1 MEVDLLKFKK
11 NIISWY
17 PIEAKDTVLQVGED
31 EEIHK
36 ELLKKTSKVVVIEKI
51 DEFEMKANFDYVT
64 LIGNFEN
71 LETEKEI
78 INLIDFAKSCLTRDG
93 RILIAMKN
101 KFGMKYWTGEK
112 ESENSEI
119 FGNIVSKKENVFGLA
134 KIKSILDDLKLKY
147 KFYYPLP
154 DYKTANVIFSDEY
167 LPTNDSIDAR
177 DLTYCKDGE
186 LLVFSE
192 REAYK
197 QLLNEDKNQFP
208 FFANSFFIE
217 VSEKDRFQD
226 IRYVGY
232 GITRKEHHRIKT
244 VIRKNIVEKT
254 ADNESAQSHI
264 KNISRNIKVLDDSKI
279 DCLDKFE
286 KDMIISKFLPDA
298 KSFDEVLMEIYNKK
312 GLDEVIKHIKEFK
325 CEILDKLLENK
336 KDNTNFDIKNT
347 VFEKYNV
354 EISNELKEKLH
365 FTKNGILD
373 LIFQN
378 CLVKGNKIFAYD
390 QEWYEENVPV
400 EFILY
405 RAIFYFTELK
415 KRTDISKVYE
425 KLDLTE
431 FVEVF
436 EKLETIL
443 QGNIVDEGMW
453 ELHRNST
460 KSLGGS
466 KNFVESYEAKIDAAN
481 EHIKNLEALVNE
493 YRNGIEDLNKLI
505 KEKDAGLEDYA
516 NQLRAISNSLSWKI
530 TKPIRTISSAFRKNK

>member
-17 PIEAKDTVLQVGED
+17 PIEKKDTVLQVGED
-31 EEIHK
+31 ETIHQ
-36 ELLKKTSKVVVIEKI
+36 ELLKKTNNVVVIEKI

-71 LETEKEI
+71 LQTEKEI
-78 INLIDFAKSCLTRDG
+78 VDLIAFAKSCLTRDG

-119 FGNIVSKKENVFGLA
+119 FGNIVSKKENIFGIA
-134 KIKSILDDLKLKY
+134 KIKTILDDLKLKY

-154 DYKTANVIFSDEY
+154 DYKTANVIFTDEY

-177 DLTYCKDGE
+177 DLTYCRDGE

-217 VSEKDRFQD
+217 VAEKERFQD

-254 ADNESAQSHI
+254 ADNETAQDHI
-264 KNISRNIKVLDDSKI
+264 KNISRNIKVLNDAKI
-279 DCLDKFE
+279 DCLDKF
-286 KDMIISKFLPDA
+286 DNNMIISKFLPDA
-298 KSFDEVLMEIYNKK
+298 KSFDEVLIDIYNRK
-312 GLDEVIKHIKEFK
+312 GLEEVIKNIKEFK
-325 CEILDKLLENK
+325 KEILDNLLKETAEK
-336 KDNTNFDIKNT
+336 ENT

-354 EISNELKEKLH
+354 EISNELKEKMH

-415 KRTDISKVYE
+415 KRTDINEIYK
-425 KLDLTE
+425 KLELE
-431 FVEVF
+431 EYVEVF

-466 KNFVESYEAKIDAAN
+466 KNFVESYEAKLDAAN
-481 EHIKNLEALVNE
+481 EHIKNLENLVKE
-493 YRNGIEDLNKLI
+493 YQSGIEDLNKLI

-530 TKPIRTISSAFRKNK
+530 TKPIRTISNALRKNK

>member
-17 PIEAKDTVLQVGED
+17 PIENKDTVLQIGED
-31 EEIHK
+31 EEIHN
-36 ELLKKTSKVVVIEKI
+36 ELLRKTNNVVVIEKI

-64 LIGNFEN
+64 LIGNFETVS
-71 LETEKEI
+71 TELEI
-78 INLIDFAKSCLTRDG
+78 IKLIEFAKSCLTRDG
-93 RILIAMKN
+93 KILIAMKN

-119 FGNIVSKKENVFGLA
+119 FGNIVSKKENILGIA
-134 KIKSILDDLKLKY
+134 KIKSILDNLKLKY

-154 DYKTANVIFSDEY
+154 DYKTANVIFTDEY

-177 DLTYCKDGE
+177 DLTYCKEGE

-197 QLLNEDKNQFP
+197 QLLSEDKNQFP

-217 VSEKDRFQD
+217 IAEKEKFQD
-226 IRYVGY
+226 IKYVGY

-244 VIRKNIVEKT
+244 IIRKNIVEKT
-254 ADNESAQSHI
+254 ADNESAKEHI
-264 KNISRNIKVLDDSKI
+264 KNISRNIKVLDDAKI

-286 KDMIISKFLPDA
+286 KDMIISKFLPEA
-298 KSFDEVLMEIYNKK
+298 KSFDEVLMGIYYTE
-312 GLDEVIKHIKEFK
+312 GLEEVIKYIKIFK
-325 CEILDKLLENK
+325 IDILDRLLND
-336 KDNTNFDIKNT
+336 KDNVDMKNT
-347 VFEKYNV
+347 VFEKHNV
-354 EISNELKEKLH
+354 EISQELKQKLH
-365 FTKNGILD
+365 FSKNGILD

-415 KRTDISKVYE
+415 KRTDINEIYK
-425 KLDLTE
+425 KLELE
-431 FVEVF
+431 EYLEYF
-436 EKLETIL
+436 ERLETIL

-460 KSLGGS
+460 KTLGGS
-466 KNFVESYEAKIDAAN
+466 KNFVASYEAQIDAAN
-481 EHIKNLEALVNE
+481 EHIKNLENLVNE

-505 KEKDAGLEDYA
+505 KEKDEGLEDYA

-530 TKPIRTISSAFRKNK
+530 TKPIRTISNALRKNK

>member
-17 PIEAKDTVLQVGED
+17 PIEAKDTVLQIGED
-31 EEIHK
+31 EELNK
-36 ELLKKTSKVVVIEKI
+36 ELLKKTNKVVVIEKI

-64 LIGNFEN
+64 LIGNFEKVQ
-71 LETEKEI
+71 TEQEI
-78 INLIDFAKSCLTRDG
+78 IKLIDFAKNCLTRDG

-119 FGNIVSKKENVFGLA
+119 FGNIVSKKENILGLA
-134 KIKSILDDLKLKY
+134 KIKSILEGLKLKY

-197 QLLNEDKNQFP
+197 QLLSEDKNQFP

-232 GITRKEHHRIKT
+232 GITRKENHRIKT
-244 VIRKNIVEKT
+244 IIRKNIVEKT
-254 ADNESAQSHI
+254 ADTEVAKDHI
-264 KNISRNIKVLDDSKI
+264 KNISRNIKVLDDAQI

-286 KDMIISKFLPDA
+286 EDMIISKFLPDA
-298 KSFDEVLMEIYNKK
+298 KSYDEVLMDIYFKG
-312 GLDEVIKHIKEFK
+312 GLDSTIKHIKDFK
-325 CEILDKLLENK
+325 TEILDKLL
-336 KDNTNFDIKNT
+336 KDSETINLENT

-354 EISNELKEKLH
+354 EISKEQKEKLH
-365 FTKNGILD
+365 FTKDGVLD

-390 QEWYEENVPV
+390 QEWYEEYVPV

-415 KRTDISKVYE
+415 KRTDINKIYE
-425 KLDLTE
+425 ELKLTE
-431 FVEVF
+431 YIEVF
-436 EKLETIL
+436 EKLEIIL
-443 QGNIVDEGMW
+443 QGNIVDEAMW

-466 KNFVESYEAKIDAAN
+466 KNFVESYEAKLDSAY
-481 EHIKNLEALVNE
+481 EHIKNLENLVKE

-505 KEKDAGLEDYA
+505 REKDAGLEDYA
-516 NQLRAISNSLSWKI
+516 NRLRAISNSLSWKI
-530 TKPIRTISSAFRKNK
+530 TKPIRTISSVLRKNK

>member
-17 PIEAKDTVLQVGED
+17 PIEKKDTVLQVGED
-31 EEIHK
+31 ETIHQ
-36 ELLKKTSKVVVIEKI
+36 ELLKKTNNVVVIEKI

-71 LETEKEI
+71 LQTEKEI
-78 INLIDFAKSCLTRDG
+78 VDLIAFAKSCLTRDG

-119 FGNIVSKKENVFGLA
+119 FGNIVSKKENIFGIA
-134 KIKSILDDLKLKY
+134 KIKTILDDLKLKY

-154 DYKTANVIFSDEY
+154 DYKTANVIFTDEY

-217 VSEKDRFQD
+217 VAEKDRFQD

-254 ADNESAQSHI
+254 ADNETAQEHI
-264 KNISRNIKVLDDSKI
+264 KNISRNIKVLNDAKI
-279 DCLDKFE
+279 DCLDKF
-286 KDMIISKFLPDA
+286 DNNMIISKFLPDA
-298 KSFDEVLMEIYNKK
+298 KSFDEVLIDIYNKK
-312 GLDEVIKHIKEFK
+312 GLDEVIKNIKEFK
-325 CEILDKLLENK
+325 KEILDNLLKETAEK
-336 KDNTNFDIKNT
+336 ENT

-415 KRTDISKVYE
+415 KRTDVNEIYK
-425 KLDLTE
+425 KLELE
-431 FVEVF
+431 EYVEAF

-466 KNFVESYEAKIDAAN
+466 KNFVESYEARLDAAN

-505 KEKDAGLEDYA
+505 REKDAGLEDYA

-530 TKPIRTISSAFRKNK
+530 TKPIRTISNALRKNK

>member
-1 MEVDLLKFKK
+1 MELMDFKR

-17 PIEAKDTVLQVGED
+17 PIREKDTVLQVGED
-31 EEIHK
+31 KEIYQ
-36 ELLKKTSKVVVIEKI
+36 ELLNKTKNVVVINKI
-51 DEFEMKANFDYVT
+51 DEFEMKANFDFVT

-71 LETEKEI
+71 LTSEKKI
-78 INLIDFAKSCLTRDG
+78 IDLIAFAKDCLTRDG
-93 RILIAMKN
+93 KILIAMKN

-112 ESENSEI
+112 ESENSGVFET
-119 FGNIVSKKENVFGLA
+119 IVSKKENIFGIA
-134 KIKSILDDLKLKY
+134 KIKSILDSLKLKY

-154 DYKTANVIFSDEY
+154 DYKITNVIYTDEY

-177 DLTYCKDGE
+177 NLTFCKDGE

-197 QLLNEDKNQFP
+197 QLIDEDRKQFP

-217 VSEKDRFQD
+217 VAEKDRFEE

-232 GITRKEHHRIKT
+232 GVTRKEEHRIKT
-244 VIRKNIVEKT
+244 VIKKNIVEKT
-254 ADNESAQSHI
+254 ANGEKAKPHI
-264 KNISRNIKVLDDSKI
+264 QNIARNIKVLNDAKI
-279 DCLDKFE
+279 ECLDKFE
-286 KDMIISKFLPDA
+286 DDMIISKYLSEA
-298 KSFDEVLMEIYNKK
+298 NSYDEILMDIYHKK
-312 GLDEVIKHIKEFK
+312 GLDEVLKRIKEFK
-325 CEILDKLLENK
+325 EEILDKLLKETANCE
-336 KDNTNFDIKNT
+336 NT

-354 EISNELKEKLH
+354 EISDELKEKLH

-415 KRTDISKVYE
+415 KRTDIDIVYE
-425 KLDLTE
+425 KLGLKE
-431 FVEVF
+431 YVQIF

-443 QGNIVDEGMW
+443 QGNIVDKEMW

-466 KNFVESYEAKIDAAN
+466 KNFVESYEAKLDAAN
-481 EHIKNLEALVNE
+481 THIQNLEQIVKE
-493 YRNGIEDLNKLI
+493 YQAGIDDLNKLI

-530 TKPIRTISSAFRKNK
+530 TKPIRTISNALRKNK

>member
-17 PIEAKDTVLQVGED
+17 PIEKKDTVLQVGED
-31 EEIHK
+31 VTIHQ
-36 ELLKKTSKVVVIEKI
+36 ELLKKTNNVVVIEKI

-64 LIGNFEN
+64 LIGSFEN
-71 LETEKEI
+71 LQTEKEI
-78 INLIDFAKSCLTRDG
+78 VDLIAFAKSCLTRDG

-119 FGNIVSKKENVFGLA
+119 FGNIVSKKENIFGIA
-134 KIKSILDDLKLKY
+134 KIKTILDDLKLKY

-154 DYKTANVIFSDEY
+154 DYKTANVIFTDEY

-217 VSEKDRFQD
+217 VAEKDRFQD
-226 IRYVGY
+226 IKYVGY

-254 ADNESAQSHI
+254 ADNETAQEHI
-264 KNISRNIKVLDDSKI
+264 KNISRNIKVLNDAKI
-279 DCLDKFE
+279 DCLDKF
-286 KDMIISKFLPDA
+286 DNNMIISKFLPDA
-298 KSFDEVLMEIYNKK
+298 KSFDEVLIDIYNKK
-312 GLDEVIKHIKEFK
+312 GLDEVIKNIKEFK
-325 CEILDKLLENK
+325 KEILDNLLKETAEK
-336 KDNTNFDIKNT
+336 ENT

-415 KRTDISKVYE
+415 KRTDINEIYK
-425 KLDLTE
+425 KLELQE
-431 FVEVF
+431 YVEVF

-466 KNFVESYEAKIDAAN
+466 KNFVESYEARLDAAN

-505 KEKDAGLEDYA
+505 REKDAGLEDYA

-530 TKPIRTISSAFRKNK
+530 TKPIRTISNALRKK

>member
-208 FFANSFFIE
+208 FFANSFFNE

-347 VFEKYNV
+347 VFEKYNE

-415 KRTDISKVYE
+415 KRIDINKV
-425 KLDLTE
+425 
-431 FVEVF
+431 
-436 EKLETIL
+436 
-443 QGNIVDEGMW
+443 
-453 ELHRNST
+453 
-460 KSLGGS
+460 
-466 KNFVESYEAKIDAAN
+466 
-481 EHIKNLEALVNE
+481 
-493 YRNGIEDLNKLI
+493 
-505 KEKDAGLEDYA
+505 
-516 NQLRAISNSLSWKI
+516 
-530 TKPIRTISSAFRKNK
+530 

>member
-17 PIEAKDTVLQVGED
+17 PIEKKDTVLQIGED
-31 EEIHK
+31 EEIYK
-36 ELLKKTSKVVVIEKI
+36 ELLKKTNNIVVMEKI
-51 DEFEMKANFDYVT
+51 NEFEMKANFDYVT
-64 LIGNFEN
+64 LIGNFEK
-71 LETEKEI
+71 LTTEKEI
-78 INLIDFAKSCLTRDG
+78 VDLVAFAKSCLTRDG
-93 RILIAMKN
+93 KILIAMKN

-119 FGNIVSKKENVFGLA
+119 FGNIVSKKENIFGLA
-134 KIKSILDDLKLKY
+134 KIKSILDNLKLKY

-154 DYKTANVIFSDEY
+154 DYKTANVIFTDEY

-244 VIRKNIVEKT
+244 VIRKNTVEKT
-254 ADNESAQSHI
+254 ADNENAKSHI
-264 KNISRNIKVLDDSKI
+264 QNISRNIKVLDEAKI
-279 DCLDKFE
+279 ECLDKF
-286 KDMIISKFLPDA
+286 DNNMIISKFLPDA
-298 KSFDEVLMEIYNKK
+298 KSFDEILIDIYNKK
-312 GLDEVIKHIKEFK
+312 GIDEVIKNIKEFK
-325 CEILDKLLENK
+325 KDILDKLLKETAEK
-336 KDNTNFDIKNT
+336 ENT
-347 VFEKYNV
+347 VFEKYDV
-354 EISNELKEKLH
+354 EISKELKEKLH

-378 CLVKGNKIFAYD
+378 CLVKGGKIFAYD

-415 KRTDISKVYE
+415 KQEDINEVYK
-425 KLDLTE
+425 KLELAE
-431 FVEVF
+431 YLESF

-466 KNFVESYEAKIDAAN
+466 KNFVESYEAKLDAAN
-481 EHIKNLEALVNE
+481 EHIKNLENLVNE

-530 TKPIRTISSAFRKNK
+530 TKPIRTISSALRKNK

>member
-1 MEVDLLKFKK
+1 MEVNLLKFKK

-17 PIEAKDTVLQVGED
+17 PIEAKDTVLQIGED
-31 EEIHK
+31 EEIHQ
-36 ELLKKTSKVVVIEKI
+36 ELLRKTSNVVVIEKI

-64 LIGNFEN
+64 LIGNFEKVS
-71 LETEKEI
+71 TEKEI
-78 INLIDFAKSCLTRDG
+78 VDLIAFAKSCLTRDG

-119 FGNIVSKKENVFGLA
+119 FGNIVSKKENIFGIA
-134 KIKSILDDLKLKY
+134 KIKSILDNLKLKY

-154 DYKTANVIFSDEY
+154 DYKTANVIFTDEY

-217 VSEKDRFQD
+217 IAEKDRFQD

-254 ADNESAQSHI
+254 ADNENAEVHI
-264 KNISRNIKVLDDSKI
+264 QNISRNIKILDDAKI
-279 DCLDKFE
+279 DCLDKFD
-286 KDMIISKFLPDA
+286 KNMIISKFLPDA
-298 KSFDEVLMEIYNKK
+298 KSFDEVLIDIYNKK
-312 GLDEVIKHIKEFK
+312 GIDEVIKNIKEFK
-325 CEILDKLLENK
+325 KDILDKLLKETAEK
-336 KDNTNFDIKNT
+336 ENT

-378 CLVKGNKIFAYD
+378 CLVKGNKVFAYD

-415 KRTDISKVYE
+415 KQEDINEIYK
-425 KLDLTE
+425 KLELAE
-431 FVEVF
+431 YVESF

-466 KNFVESYEAKIDAAN
+466 KNFVESYEAKLDAAN
-481 EHIKNLEALVNE
+481 EHIKNLENLVNE
-493 YRNGIEDLNKLI
+493 YKNGIEDLNKLI

-530 TKPIRTISSAFRKNK
+530 TKPIRTISNALRKK

>member
-17 PIEAKDTVLQVGED
+17 PIEKKDTVLQVGED
-31 EEIHK
+31 VTIHQ
-36 ELLKKTSKVVVIEKI
+36 ELLKKTNNVVVIEKI

-64 LIGNFEN
+64 LIGSFEN
-71 LETEKEI
+71 LQTEKEI
-78 INLIDFAKSCLTRDG
+78 VDLIAFAKSCLTRDG

-119 FGNIVSKKENVFGLA
+119 FGNIVSKKENIFGIA
-134 KIKSILDDLKLKY
+134 KIKSILEDLKLKY

-154 DYKTANVIFSDEY
+154 DYKTANVIFTDEY

-217 VSEKDRFQD
+217 VAEKDRFQD
-226 IRYVGY
+226 IKYVGY

-254 ADNESAQSHI
+254 ADNETAQEHI
-264 KNISRNIKVLDDSKI
+264 KNISRNIKVLNDAKI
-279 DCLDKFE
+279 DCLDKF
-286 KDMIISKFLPDA
+286 DNNMIISKFLPDA
-298 KSFDEVLMEIYNKK
+298 KSFDEVLIDIYNKK
-312 GLDEVIKHIKEFK
+312 GLDEVIKNIKEFK
-325 CEILDKLLENK
+325 KEILDNLLKEAAEK
-336 KDNTNFDIKNT
+336 ENT

-415 KRTDISKVYE
+415 KRTDINEIYK
-425 KLDLTE
+425 KLELE
-431 FVEVF
+431 EYVEAF

-466 KNFVESYEAKIDAAN
+466 KNFVESYEARLDAAN

-505 KEKDAGLEDYA
+505 REKDAGLEDYA

-530 TKPIRTISSAFRKNK
+530 TKPIRTISNALRKNK

>member
-17 PIEAKDTVLQVGED
+17 PIEEKDTVLQVGED

-36 ELLKKTSKVVVIEKI
+36 KLLKKTNKVVVTKKI
-51 DEFEMKANFDYVT
+51 NEFELGEKFDYVT
-64 LIGNFEN
+64 LIGSFEN
-71 LETEKEI
+71 LQTENDI
-78 INLIDFAKSCLTRDG
+78 INLIASAKECLTEDG
-93 RILIAMKN
+93 KILIAMKN

-112 ESENSEI
+112 ESEDSEI
-119 FGNIVSKKENVFGLA
+119 FGNIVSKKENVFGIA
-134 KIKSILDDLKLKY
+134 KIKLILDNLNLKY

-154 DYKTANVIFSDEY
+154 DYKKTNVIFSDEY

-197 QLLNEDKNQFP
+197 QILNEDKKQFP

-217 VSEKDRFQD
+217 VSEKDNFQD
-226 IRYVGY
+226 IKYVGY
-232 GITRKEHHRIKT
+232 GITRKEEYRIKT
-244 VIRKNIVEKT
+244 VIRKDIVEKT
-254 ADNESAQSHI
+254 ADNESAIDHI

-279 DCLDKFE
+279 DCLDRFE
-286 KDMIISKFLPDA
+286 KDMIISKFLSDA
-298 KSFDEVLMEIYNKK
+298 KSFDNVLIDIYNQK
-312 GLDEVIKHIKEFK
+312 GLEELIKSIEEFK
-325 CEILDKLLENK
+325 TEMLDKLLDSEN
-336 KDNTNFDIKNT
+336 DNNSFDIINT

-354 EISNELKEKLH
+354 EISKELKEKMH

-378 CLVKGNKIFAYD
+378 CLVNEDKIFVYD

-415 KRTDISKVYE
+415 KQIDINEIYK
-425 KLDLTE
+425 KLNLIDYIET
-431 FVEVF
+431 F

-443 QGNIVDEGMW
+443 QGNIVDKEMW

-466 KNFVESYEAKIDAAN
+466 KNFVESYEAKLDAAK
-481 EHIKNLEALVNE
+481 EHIKNLENLVNE
-493 YRNGIEDLNKLI
+493 YKAGIEDLNNLI
-505 KEKDAGLEDYA
+505 REKDVGLEDYA
-516 NQLRAISNSLSWKI
+516 NQLRTISNSLSWKI
-530 TKPIRTISSAFRKNK
+530 TKPIRTISSILKKK

>member
-31 EEIHK
+31 AEIHQ
-36 ELLKKTSKVVVIEKI
+36 ELLKKTNNVVVIEKI
-51 DEFEMKANFDYVT
+51 DEFEIKANFDYIT

-71 LETEKEI
+71 LNTEKEI
-78 INLIDFAKSCLTRDG
+78 IDLIAFAKSCLTRDG

-112 ESENSEI
+112 ESENSEV
-119 FGNIVSKKENVFGLA
+119 FGTIVSKKENIFGIA
-134 KIKSILDDLKLKY
+134 KIKSILDNLKLKY

-167 LPTNDSIDAR
+167 LPNNDSIDAR

-197 QLLNEDKNQFP
+197 QLLNEDKTQFP

-217 VSEKDRFQD
+217 VAERDRFQD
-226 IRYVGY
+226 IKYVGY

-254 ADNESAQSHI
+254 ADNENAESHI
-264 KNISRNIKVLDDSKI
+264 KNISRNIKVLNDAKI
-279 DCLDKFE
+279 DCLDKF
-286 KDMIISKFLPDA
+286 DDNMIISKFLPDA
-298 KSFDEVLMEIYNKK
+298 KSFDEILMEIYNKK
-312 GLDEVIKHIKEFK
+312 GIEDVIKNIKEFQK
-325 CEILDKLLENK
+325 EILDNLLKEPASK
-336 KDNTNFDIKNT
+336 ENT

-354 EISNELKEKLH
+354 EITEKQKEKLH

-405 RAIFYFTELK
+405 RALFYFTELK
-415 KRTDISKVYE
+415 KQEDINEIYK
-425 KLDLTE
+425 KLDLYE
-431 FVEVF
+431 YIDVF
-436 EKLETIL
+436 EKLESIL

-466 KNFVESYEAKIDAAN
+466 KNFVESYEAKLDAAN
-481 EHIKNLEALVNE
+481 EHIKNLENLVNE

-530 TKPIRTISSAFRKNK
+530 TKPIRTISNALRKNK